1 MVSLGLAY
9 IVLYVWQPGGVQV
22 LELVTDMLAL
32 MFAAIAAILALR
44 ASRMFEPGVSARRVW
59 LLFGVGMTIMTGAE
73 ALWTYYR
80 NVLDLQ
86 TLTFTAADVLWAI
99 SYIPV
104 LISLVLHYR
113 TLDVRISRRRKIM
126 VTAVY
131 ASALV
136 IALVILFGSAFSK
149 PGQISGLELLINAYY
164 LIGDLSLAFI
174 ATLSLLFLWRGLVS
188 KPWQYIVT
196 SVLLLFIADL
206 AISYGAAN
214 NLYATGSNVFSGF
227 ADVVYLSAYMVAVV
241 GGYRQITLRLPQ

>member
-1 MVSLGLAY
+1 M
-9 IVLYVWQPGGVQV
+9 
-22 LELVTDMLAL
+22 
-32 MFAAIAAILALR
+32 
-44 ASRMFEPGVSARRVW
+44 
-59 LLFGVGMTIMTGAE
+59 
-73 ALWTYYR
+73 
-80 NVLDLQ
+80 
-86 TLTFTAADVLWAI
+86 
-99 SYIPV
+99 
-104 LISLVLHYR
+104 
-113 TLDVRISRRRKIM
+113 RISRRRKIM